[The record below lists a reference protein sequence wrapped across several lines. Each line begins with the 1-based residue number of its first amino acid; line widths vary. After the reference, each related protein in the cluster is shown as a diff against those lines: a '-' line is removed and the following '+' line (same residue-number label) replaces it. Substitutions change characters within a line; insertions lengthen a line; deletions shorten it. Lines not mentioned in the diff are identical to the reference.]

1 MVAAKCWRPVG
12 CGQGAEDSWQS
23 ECGFLLPLWSR
34 SLLRALEEASLLSDS
49 LLPGGK
55 RCGAGIRK
63 LPSCADCPA
72 CDSEVSCKSLVR
84 LKGASRLVCG
94 LMVSV

>member
-1 MVAAKCWRPVG
+1 MGKAQRIRGSLSVAF
-12 CGQGAEDSWQS
+12 S
-23 ECGFLLPLWSR
+23 SR
-34 SLLRALEEASLLSDS
+34 SGHEVFWKSSACGPGGEASLLSDS

-72 CDSEVSCKSLVR
+72 CDSEVSCKSLVH
-84 LKGASRLVCG
+84 LKGVSRVVCG